1 MNMNRTAPMTMFC
14 LDAYEPPRA
23 MASPTSQVSHSR
35 IMDKGVRRARDCDV
49 RAPDRTSRHQP
60 SSEVQGV
67 ASRQVVLL
75 LGVAGSRDGFS
86 EWRAGCAK
94 HQLACAVLDGTRW
107 PGWIGQSSDE
117 DRGLRSK
124 LHCGSLF

>member
-67 ASRQVVLL
+67 ASRQVVQL

-86 EWRAGCAK
+86 ERGQVARSTSSHALCWTG
-94 HQLACAVLDGTRW
+94 LDGQ
-107 PGWIGQSSDE
+107 G
-117 DRGLRSK
+117 GLASQVTK
-124 LHCGSLF
+124 TGG